1 MDWLKANL
9 TKTIER
15 VGRLASLSTQLTL
28 LGRRID
34 HLVLKMHK
42 AYDKNSKYKYTSGIL
57 TSSKAW

>member
-1 MDWLKANL
+1 MWLNSDELANL

-34 HLVLKMHK
+34 HLVLKMNK
-42 AYDKNSKYKYTSGIL
+42 AEDKNSAKEVP
-57 TSSKAW
+57 TSSRAW